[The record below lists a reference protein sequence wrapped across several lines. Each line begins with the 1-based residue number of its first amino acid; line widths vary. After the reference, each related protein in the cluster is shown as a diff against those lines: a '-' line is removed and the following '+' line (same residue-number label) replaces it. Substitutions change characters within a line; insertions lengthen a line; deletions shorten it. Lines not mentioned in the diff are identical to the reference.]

1 MTGTARSGRLVA
13 FAAVVVVAIAIVGVS
28 LWRARPSAP
37 AAATTPEGVAPP
49 GGLTSMPPAPV
60 IAVRHLAPGDGWSA
74 LAFAPLAAP
83 EGPRYVTSLRCER
96 IHVGGGRGLCLQA
109 EGLAGRALV
118 FDSQQAVQLTVPLTG
133 PPSRARVS
141 RDGRFAAFT
150 VFESGHSYADDTFST
165 RTTILDLERGTPL
178 PDLETWV
185 TRQGERRVTRQD
197 INYWGVTFVPDGR
210 SFYATLAFGG
220 TPYLVEGD
228 LVSREMRVLAAKVE
242 CPSLSP
248 DGRRIAFKRA
258 EGLRWR
264 LWVRELAS
272 GVEHVVG
279 GETRS
284 IDDQVEW
291 LDDGRLLYQF
301 PSDDGNNLWVADV
314 DGPAPAR
321 VFMHEAWSPAILR

>member
-1 MTGTARSGRLVA
+1 MSFDARRGRLAA
-13 FAAVVVVAIAIVGVS
+13 FALVVVVAAAIVGGSV
-28 LWRARPSAP
+28 WRARQSAP
-37 AAATTPEGVAPP
+37 DMTTAPAGAAEAPR
-49 GGLTSMPPAPV
+49 LDAMPSLPV
-60 IAVRHLAPGDGWSA
+60 IAVRSLAPGEGWNA
-74 LAFAPLAAP
+74 LAFAPLDAP
-83 EGPRYVTSLRCER
+83 EGPRFVTSLRCER
-96 IHVGGGRGLCLQA
+96 LHVGGGRGLCLQA
-109 EGLAGRALV
+109 QGLTGHAVV
-118 FDSQQAVQLTVPLTG
+118 FDARQQVQLTLPLTG

-165 RTTILDLERGTPL
+165 RTTIVDLERGTPL

-185 TRQGERRVTRQD
+185 AHQGTRPVSRQD
-197 INYWGVTFVPDGR
+197 VNYWGVTFAPDGR
-210 SFYATLAFGG
+210 RFYATLAFDK

-228 LVSREMRVLAAKVE
+228 LETREMRVLAPHVE

-248 DGRRIAFKRA
+248 DGRRVAFKRA

-264 LWVRELAS
+264 LWVRDLAS
-272 GVEHVVG
+272 GAEHVVA

-301 PSDDGNNLWVADV
+301 PSDDGNNVWVAGV
-314 DGPAPAR
+314 DGAAPPQ
-321 VFMHEAWSPAILR
+321 VFMREAWSPAVVR